1 MPQDIFGFESFSR
14 LDNKTKTWVSA
25 NSLEQLCINFANE
38 SLQMLFNKKVL
49 EADRALYAAE
59 FDPGDGEDDAGAWVG

>member
-1 MPQDIFGFESFSR
+1 M
-14 LDNKTKTWVSA
+14 SA

-38 SLQMLFNKKVL
+38 SLQMLFNNKVL

-59 FDPGDGEDDAGAWVG
+59 FEAGDGEEDVGWVG